1 MRASRQSR
9 TSPRT
14 RFVAFWNIRSPALA
28 HGVAALLA
36 TTAFAATA
44 AESPAKPNIIVI
56 LADDLGPGD
65 MSCAG
70 ATTIQTPNID
80 RLAAD
85 GVRFTQGYAP
95 SATCTPSRYSLLTGE
110 YAWRQ
115 KAKSNTILDGDAPLC
130 IEPGRPTLPAMLRE
144 AGYQTGVVGK
154 WHLGLGDGQ
163 NRVDFNGDVKPG
175 PLEIGFDYCHI
186 IPATVDRVPSVW
198 IENHRVRNLDATD
211 PIVVSYLSNISDEP
225 TGLDRPDLLKQ
236 GADKQ
241 HSCTIINGISRIGYM
256 KGGKSARFKDEEL
269 ASTVVGK
276 SVKFIEQHK
285 SAPFFLSVG
294 LFEPHVP
301 RVAEKPFV
309 GTSGCGVR
317 GDVIRQIDW
326 EVGEIMKALDRLNLA
341 ANTLVIFSSDNGP
354 ILFDGYYDRSVEDL
368 NGHQP
373 TAGLRGWK
381 YLTFEGGC
389 RVPFIARWP
398 QRIKPR
404 ISDQFFSLVD
414 IYATVAALTGQN
426 LPPNAAPDSLDLSA
440 VLLGTTS
447 ENLRDH
453 TVLHGIGG
461 LALRQ
466 GDWKFIPA
474 TAGAAGMGS
483 GANAGDARFAAA
495 AIPEP
500 LLFNLGDDPNELTD
514 VFVKYPDK
522 AAEMAEQ
529 LKAISTRSVGP
540 KASEDRAVNRDH

>member
-1 MRASRQSR
+1 MRNPQQIRM
-9 TSPRT
+9 SPMWPMST
-14 RFVAFWNIRSPALA
+14 RMLTVAFVKNQSPALS
-28 HGVAALLA
+28 GVVAAFLSVA
-36 TTAFAATA
+36 AFAAA

-70 ATTIQTPNID
+70 ATKVQTPNID

-85 GVRFTQGYAP
+85 GVRFTNGYAP
-95 SATCTPSRYSLLTGE
+95 SATCTPSRYALLTGE

-115 KAKSNTILDGDAPLC
+115 KAKNNTILDGDAPLC
-130 IEPGRPTLPAMLRE
+130 IEPGRRTLPAMLRD
-144 AGYQTGVVGK
+144 AGYRTGVVGK

-163 NRVDFNGDVKPG
+163 ARVDFNGDVKPG

-198 IENHRVRNLDATD
+198 IENRRVTNLDPAD
-211 PIVVSYLSNISDEP
+211 PIAVSYLSNISDEP
-225 TGLDRPDLLKQ
+225 TGIDRPDLLKQ
-236 GADKQ
+236 RADKQ

-256 KGGKSARFKDEEL
+256 KGGTSARFKDDEL
-269 ASTVVGK
+269 ASTVVAK
-276 SVKFIEQHK
+276 SVEFIEQHK
-285 SAPFFLSVG
+285 NTPFFLSVG

-309 GTSGCGVR
+309 GTSDCGVR
-317 GDVIRQIDW
+317 GDVIEQVDW
-326 EVGEIMKALDRLNLA
+326 EVGEIMKVLHRLELA

-389 RVPFIARWP
+389 RVPFIAHWP

-404 ISDQFFSLVD
+404 VSGQFFSLVD
-414 IYATVAALTGQN
+414 IYATVAGLIRQE
-426 LPPNAAPDSLDLSA
+426 LKPNDAPDSLDLSA
-440 VLLGTTS
+440 VLLGTTGT
-447 ENLRDH
+447 NVRDH

-474 TAGAAGMGS
+474 TAGAGGMGS
-483 GANAGDARFAAA
+483 GANAADARFAAA
-495 AIPEP
+495 TIPEP
-500 LLFNLGDDPNELTD
+500 LLFNLADDPQETSNVIAHHPEKADELA
-514 VFVKYPDK
+514 K
-522 AAEMAEQ
+522 Q
-529 LKAISTRSVGP
+529 LESLTRQ
-540 KASEDRAVNRDH
+540 AQ

>member
-1 MRASRQSR
+1 
-9 TSPRT
+9 
-14 RFVAFWNIRSPALA
+14 
-28 HGVAALLA
+28 
-36 TTAFAATA
+36 
-44 AESPAKPNIIVI
+44 
-56 LADDLGPGD
+56 
-65 MSCAG
+65 
-70 ATTIQTPNID
+70 
-80 RLAAD
+80 
-85 GVRFTQGYAP
+85 
-95 SATCTPSRYSLLTGE
+95 
-110 YAWRQ
+110 
-115 KAKSNTILDGDAPLC
+115 
-130 IEPGRPTLPAMLRE
+130 
-144 AGYQTGVVGK
+144 
-154 WHLGLGDGQ
+154 
-163 NRVDFNGDVKPG
+163 
-175 PLEIGFDYCHI
+175 
-186 IPATVDRVPSVW
+186 
-198 IENHRVRNLDATD
+198 
-211 PIVVSYLSNISDEP
+211 
-225 TGLDRPDLLKQ
+225 
-236 GADKQ
+236 
-241 HSCTIINGISRIGYM
+241 M

-404 ISDQFFSLVD
+404 VSDQFFSLVD